1 MGSSPT
7 FGTILE
13 KKRFTMRKM
22 YSPWREA
29 YMESFKEAKKHDTR
43 GKSIFADIPPEEDEE
58 RYVLHRAERCFVI
71 MNLYPYNCGHLMVIP
86 YRQTPEFSD
95 LDDETKL
102 EVMHLTDLCMEALRR
117 TIRPHGFNFG
127 ANLGKVA
134 GGSVDSHIHFHIV
147 PRWEGDTNFMPVVGD
162 TKVLSNDMRR
172 LYLQLRETI
181 GAILREKET

>member
-1 MGSSPT
+1 MQ
-7 FGTILE
+7 
-13 KKRFTMRKM
+13 KM

-29 YMESFKEAKKHDTR
+29 YMDSFKDDDKRPDRK

-58 RYVLHRAERCFVI
+58 RYVLHRGDKCFII

-86 YRQTPEFSD
+86 YHQTPEFGD
-95 LDDETKL
+95 LDDETML
-102 EVMHLTDLCMEALRR
+102 EVMRLTDLCMNALKKA
-117 TIRPHGFNFG
+117 ISPHGFNFG

-147 PRWEGDTNFMPVVGD
+147 PRWEGDTNFMPVIGD

-172 LYLQLRETI
+172 LYLQLRELIRDLVQQKT
-181 GAILREKET
+181 G